1 MKSLNEI
8 LIDLGI
14 LPGKLPVKPKKKKGA
29 KK

>member
-1 MKSLNEI
+1 MKSLNEM

-14 LPGKLPVKPKKKKGA
+14 LPGKVPKPPKKKKGA